1 MRVGLSAIVLLVIA
15 IMQPACGPSGSIVT
29 MTGES
34 VTVQLHGGIREEAEL
49 LAVEDSAILCLVHDR
64 SLEARSAAGAGVVK
78 RIPAQSIA
86 AIEVSGFRNDNWW
99 IGVVLFQVLPAIGLG
114 VAASSADAESGAIVA
129 VALIPAVFTTILY
142 AASGLPTPEF
152 RDPITSQSLV
162 ELRKYAR
169 FGGTLTEAQTEEL
182 LRVHQRERNE

>member
-1 MRVGLSAIVLLVIA
+1 MRFGLSAIFLMVIA
-15 IMQPACGPSGSIVT
+15 ILQPACGPSGSIVT

-34 VTVQLHGGIREEAEL
+34 VTVQLHGGNREEAEL

-78 RIPAQSIA
+78 RIPARSIA

-99 IGVVLFQVLPAIGLG
+99 IGVVLFQVLPSIGLG
-114 VAASSADAESGAIVA
+114 VAASSADADAGVVVG
-129 VALIPAVFTTILY
+129 VALIPAFFTTVLF

-152 RDPITSQSLV
+152 RDPITSQSLD

-182 LRVHQRERNE
+182 LRVPQHEHNE